1 MLEPSTKFS
10 EEIRAYQI
18 HTLNFGKCHLCT
30 RGLTA
35 GDAIYVGEKSDGT
48 LDVACES
55 CKNQLNRVFKQFVF
69 HPRKYHLPSKDALL
83 WRYQD
88 FPKFVSLLDSGNL
101 FFTRAD
107 KFFDVFECARG
118 FNFQKDDIYQSMKIP
133 LTLSVKRAL
142 RSEGNEN
149 PSEDEIETRLKL
161 ETEKVIE
168 EQQNKRKDYFV
179 SCWHNNERESEAMWK
194 LYVSAKDQGIAI
206 QTTTERL
213 CYSLGKTGF
222 DIGEVNYISY
232 EKPLG
237 VDDEPIWYKRTAFSH
252 EREVRVVY
260 KDAGSS
266 KTGLPIAVDLD
277 MLIEK
282 VYVSPSAPVWFTE
295 LVRSVMEKYG
305 LNKSVEQ
312 SKLDASPIY

>member
-1 MLEPSTKFS
+1 MLQPSARFP
-10 EEIRAYQI
+10 EENRAYQI
-18 HTLNFGKCHLCT
+18 HALNYGKCPLCN
-30 RGLTA
+30 RRLTA
-35 GDAIYVGEKSDGT
+35 GDRVYVGEQADGT
-48 LDVACES
+48 LTVACEV
-55 CKNQLNRVFKQFVF
+55 CKSQLTREIKHYIYHPKKFK
-69 HPRKYHLPSKDALL
+69 LPSKDSLL

-107 KFFDVFECARG
+107 NFEDIFECARG

-133 LTLSVKRAL
+133 LTLSVRKAL
-142 RSEGNEN
+142 RLEGNEN
-149 PSEDEIETRLKL
+149 PSEEEIETRLKL
-161 ETEKVIE
+161 ETEKLIQ
-168 EQQNKRKDYFV
+168 EQENKRKDYFV

-194 LYVSAKDQGIAI
+194 LYVSAKDQGVAI

-213 CYSLGKTGF
+213 CYSLGRIGF
-222 DIGEVNYISY
+222 DIGGVNYISY
-232 EKPLG
+232 EKPLE

-260 KDAGSS
+260 KDADNS

-282 VYVSPSAPVWFTE
+282 VFVSPSAPVWFAE

-305 LNKSVEQ
+305 LNKTVEQ
-312 SKLDASPIY
+312 SKLDERPIY